1 MKLDNETILRIKL
14 FVPVGLLI
22 LVPAWTIIISPFISY
37 RDNWAIYPIL
47 VTALIIVSW
56 HIYLI
61 VSPGT
66 IPRWKLMIYGLVN
79 LSLFSQAALWAMMKV
94 SKESI

>member
-1 MKLDNETILRIKL
+1 MKLDNEIILRIKL

-22 LVPAWTIIISPFISY
+22 FILAWAIIISPFTSY
-37 RDNWAIYPIL
+37 RDNWATYPVL

-66 IPRWKLMIYGLVN
+66 ISRWKLMIYGLVN
-79 LSLFSQAALWAMMKV
+79 LSVFSYAALWAMMKI